1 MSSRYLVQTAWL
13 SLATE
18 AHYRENPPLHKA
30 KNEKRPQQA
39 IVRTL
44 FTQSVQN
51 RYDYVLIS
59 TNRTYRSYLDYW

>member
-18 AHYRENPPLHKA
+18 AHYRENPSLHKA

-51 RYDYVLIS
+51 RYDYVL
-59 TNRTYRSYLDYW
+59 